1 MTTDGRVN
9 ILLVDDRP
17 ENLLALE
24 GVLEPLGHNLVRA
37 MSGEE
42 ALKRLLTEEYAV
54 ILLDVQ
60 MPGLDG
66 FDTAEHIKAREKTRD
81 IPIIFITA
89 INREP
94 DHAIRGYSSG
104 AVDYVAKPFEPWLLQ
119 AKVRVFLEL
128 HEKNEMLKRQSDL
141 LRLRL
146 DEQVRAEEA
155 LAQKAVE
162 LQRSNAELEQ
172 FAYVASHDLQ
182 EPLQVV
188 AGYLELLVDRH
199 GAELTDDARA
209 LIDRAVGATHRMDD
223 LIRDLL
229 RYARVGTD
237 TRPSEAVDLAALVDD
252 VVHDLQR
259 AIEFA
264 DASVEVGE
272 LPTVEGNR
280 TLLLQLLQNLVANA
294 LKFRSDAAPVIS
306 VRSTQQGPD
315 WVITVADNG
324 IGVPKD
330 RVEHIFEMFERL
342 HSKDEF
348 PGTGIGLAISRKIVE
363 RHGGRI
369 WAEPNDGGGTI
380 FGFTLP
386 VQDGEAG
393 EISPSG

>member
-1 MTTDGRVN
+1 MTESKAN

-42 ALKRLLTEEYAV
+42 ALKRLLTDEFAV

-119 AKVRVFLEL
+119 AKVKVFLEL
-128 HEKNEMLKRQSDL
+128 HEKNEILKRQSEL
-141 LRLRL
+141 LSLRLE
-146 DEQVRAEEA
+146 EQMRAEEA
-155 LAQKAVE
+155 LAQKAME

-199 GAELTDDARA
+199 GAELSDDARA

-237 TRPSEAVDLAALVDD
+237 NGPTEAVELDALVAD

-259 AIEFA
+259 AIDFA
-264 DASVEVGE
+264 EATVEVGD
-272 LPTVEGNR
+272 LPAVEGNR
-280 TLLLQLLQNLVANA
+280 TLLLQLFQNLVANA
-294 LKFRSDAAPVIS
+294 LKFRSDAAPVI
-306 VRSTQQGPD
+306 RLAATRQGPD

-324 IGVPKD
+324 IGVPKE
-330 RVEHIFEMFERL
+330 RTEHIFEMFERL

-348 PGTGIGLAISRKIVE
+348 PGTGIGLAIARKIVE

-369 WAEPNDGGGTI
+369 WAEPNEGGGTV
-380 FGFTLP
+380 FGLTLP
-386 VQDGEAG
+386 GVDGGAAEAG
-393 EISPSG
+393 AAG